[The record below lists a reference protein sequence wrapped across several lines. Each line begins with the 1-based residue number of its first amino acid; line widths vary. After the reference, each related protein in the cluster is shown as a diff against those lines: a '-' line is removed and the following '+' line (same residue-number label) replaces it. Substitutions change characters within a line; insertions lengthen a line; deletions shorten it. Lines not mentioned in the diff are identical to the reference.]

1 MRAPV
6 ICTGFNM
13 QLGGGKLEV
22 TTLSLRRET
31 RRVTTLS
38 LRREKRRRWYFR
50 IDREMKKILLFV
62 FAMRDKSYYEINLKR
77 IRYQY
82 QLRRNY

>member
-1 MRAPV
+1 MRALV

-13 QLGGGKLEV
+13 QLGGEKLEV

-38 LRREKRRRWYFR
+38 LRREKRSCNYFR
-50 IDREMKKILLFV
+50 IDREMKKFISFCDERQKLL
-62 FAMRDKSYYEINLKR
+62 RNKLKKK